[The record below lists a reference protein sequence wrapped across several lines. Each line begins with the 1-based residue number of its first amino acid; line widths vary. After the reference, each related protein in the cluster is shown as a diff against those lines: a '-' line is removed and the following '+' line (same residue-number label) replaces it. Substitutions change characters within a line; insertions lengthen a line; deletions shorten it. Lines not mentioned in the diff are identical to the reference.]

1 MRCHQLEKIL
11 FPPELAI
18 LLAELGQFSPFLAGE
33 LTLLGRAKVTPIN
46 PGLPDPLGQ
55 AADGQSQPLGHSPA
69 AEVFAQAELN
79 GLLLLLRRELA
90 S

>member
-1 MRCHQLEKIL
+1 MTEI
-11 FPPELAI
+11 
-18 LLAELGQFSPFLAGE
+18 
-33 LTLLGRAKVTPIN
+33 TLITADLS
-46 PGLPDPLGQ
+46 DPLGQ

>member
-1 MRCHQLEKIL
+1 MGLREVTERQHVLPGL
-11 FPPELAI
+11 VH
-18 LLAELGQFSPFLAGE
+18 QFSPLLAGE

-46 PGLPDPLGQ
+46 PGLPDPLGK

-79 GLLLLLRRELA
+79 SFLLLLRRELA